1 MKNIFF
7 IGAGGFGSECYQY
20 LSDVMATDK
29 SIVFKGFLSTSNDL
43 APYGLESFFLGHYD
57 DYDFQ
62 EDDYIV
68 IAIGMPLARYRLYHL
83 FKQRGVKF
91 YNLISPKAFVTNTHN
106 IGEGNIIAPFNSI
119 AANVKIGIGN
129 IVNGFC
135 AIGHDCVIGNFNVI
149 NSHCGFG
156 GFTSMG
162 NGNYAGMGT
171 MFFPKSKIGD
181 NCKISGASVVFKRI
195 KNNSIAFGNPA
206 EVIGQNE
213 FFNFNP

>member
-106 IGEGNIIAPFNSI
+106 IGEGNIIAPFSGIGLNTLIGNANIIGMYALVGHDCKVGNYNFISSYVSFGGGASVGDSNFLAHKVTLTPKTNITHNCIISANSVVSKQLKPNSI
-119 AANVKIGIGN
+119 AL
-129 IVNGFC
+129 
-135 AIGHDCVIGNFNVI
+135 
-149 NSHCGFG
+149 
-156 GFTSMG
+156 
-162 NGNYAGMGT
+162 
-171 MFFPKSKIGD
+171 
-181 NCKISGASVVFKRI
+181 
-195 KNNSIAFGNPA
+195 GNPA
-206 EVIGQNE
+206 EVIGTNKE
-213 FFNFNP
+213 NS